1 MDHAPGPIIA
11 AVPPNVARTTE
22 VHGSP
27 MRAIATHNS
36 ITAINVPTTGV
47 HRPTRSSIPAHA
59 AMICGIIDEGRAVPV
74 GAIIPKRMS
83 KIAVRMR

>member
-59 AMICGIIDEGRAVPV
+59 AMICGIIDEGKAVPV